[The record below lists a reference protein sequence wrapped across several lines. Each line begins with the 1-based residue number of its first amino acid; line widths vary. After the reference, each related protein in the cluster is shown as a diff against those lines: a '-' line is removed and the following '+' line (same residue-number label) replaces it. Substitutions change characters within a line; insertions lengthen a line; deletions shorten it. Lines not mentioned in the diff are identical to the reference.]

1 MKTKKALS
9 LLLAVLLLALCAGCG
24 RSGEDEKFDELT
36 AKSSAPQESQAEE
49 TVPDLSG
56 EPAGEVTL
64 MTFYDSEYSGERLYV
79 NAFNKTHEGMK
90 VKMEAAEDISITAEG
105 IEAVTEAEDKFR
117 QRLATE
123 LMGGEADYIVNDSV
137 LDPTKFAE
145 SGLFYDLF
153 EFMEADPDFKMDDY
167 FKNIFDAVAF
177 DGHLY
182 SLPTSFV
189 ISSVYLN
196 KALVEGLERTF
207 EPLDRIT
214 YEDLLQMYE
223 DGKAKGLI
231 EEGASLD
238 FAGNGTNTRLHIFSV
253 EWQEYID
260 LAGHSASLDSP
271 EFISLLE
278 KTQEVFTPREPDMSQ
293 GYGVPAFAE
302 AVRNGNCQNLTFYRP
317 LNLDFYNESCTMD
330 QAPEGLVG
338 PLVLVSTKGN
348 VVYNAGGTLSIPK
361 SCTQP
366 ELAWEF
372 LKFCISLP
380 EDPQKFSPVSD
391 DGVDVTNGQ
400 LPVNRECLSTYA
412 KLYGTFSG
420 EGTETEEKLVKLLED
435 VNRSNTGMGNVE
447 IVVTPI
453 MQEYYEKHLLSA
465 EECAKQMQDRADIY
479 LKE

>member
-1 MKTKKALS
+1 MKKRKTT
-9 LLLAVLLLALCAGCG
+9 AVCLALCLLLGLPACAQTE
-24 RSGEDEKFDELT
+24 SPASPDAAST
-36 AKSSAPQESQAEE
+36 AAPESQAPELGFE
-49 TVPDLSG
+49 LGGDVSG
-56 EPAGEVTL
+56 EITL
-64 MTFYDSEYSGERLYV
+64 TTFFDSEYSGERVYV
-79 NAFNKTHEGMK
+79 DAFNKTHENMK
-90 VKMEAAEDISITAEG
+90 VKLDAAASIDITAEG
-105 IEAVTEAEDKFR
+105 IEKVTEAEDNFR

-196 KALVEGLERTF
+196 KNITDALELKF

-214 YEDLLQMYE
+214 YDEILDIYA
-223 DGKAKGLI
+223 DAKAKGLI
-231 EEGASLD
+231 EEGTSID
-238 FAGNGTNTRLHIFSV
+238 FAGSGTSARMDMFSV

-260 LAGHSASLDSP
+260 LPGHAATLDSP

-278 KTQEVFTPREPDMSQ
+278 RTQEVFTSRQRDMSQ
-293 GYGVPAFAE
+293 DYGLLPFSQAAIAGTSQSLYFSYST
-302 AVRNGNCQNLTFYRP
+302 R
-317 LNLDFYNESCTMD
+317 LDYSNEVCTMD

-338 PLVLVSTKGN
+338 PLVQVSTNGN
-348 VVYNAGGTLSIPK
+348 VVYNSGGTLSIPK

-366 ELAWEF
+366 ALAWEF

-380 EDPQKFSPVSD
+380 DDPQKFSPVSD
-391 DGVDVTNGQ
+391 AGVDVTNGN
-400 LPVNRECLSTYA
+400 LPVNRECLTTYA
-412 KLYGTFSG
+412 KLYGTFSE
-420 EGTETEEKLVKLLED
+420 EGTATEEKLVKLLED
-435 VNRSNTGMGNVE
+435 VNRSNVGTGNVE
-447 IVVTPI
+447 VLVTPI
-453 MQEYYEKHLLSA
+453 MTEFYEKKLLSA
-465 EECAKQMQDRADIY
+465 EDCAKQMQERAEIY
-479 LKE
+479 LNE